1 VTVKE
6 GEVEA
11 PALRSQ
17 YDEGIA
23 RGFASV
29 RQRENEGS
37 LSVSVSLLGTLLAS
51 ILFACLFLLPIPGR
65 SENSR
70 LALEQ
75 PQAQLRVSGTLAKL
89 DISAGKGMLMTD
101 LEKPIFFRID
111 RPELFERLSIGD
123 RVTMQLDEDGR
134 VIKVIETLPA
144 EVHEPPPPAK

>member
-1 VTVKE
+1 
-6 GEVEA
+6 VEA
-11 PALRSQ
+11 SAQRN
-17 YDEGIA
+17 EGIA
-23 RGFASV
+23 KDFACV
-29 RQRENEGS
+29 RQRGNEGI
-37 LSVSVSLLGTLLAS
+37 LSGSAPLLGTLLVS
-51 ILFACLFLLPIPGR
+51 ILFAFFPIPAQ

-111 RPELFERLSIGD
+111 RPELFERMSIGD

-134 VIKVIETLPA
+134 VVKVIETLPA
-144 EVHEPPPPAK
+144 ELHEPPPPAK